1 MNKIKLL
8 QIKEYIMNEPMTSKI
23 YIGTDST
30 TRKKNNA
37 WVADFYTVVVIHKNG
52 RNGCKIFGE
61 TTTEMDYNYNKKKP
75 TYRLMQEVYK
85 ASEIYLELAEVIGE
99 REVEIHLDLN
109 PNKKYAS
116 SLVIEQAI
124 GYIKGTCNVVP
135 MVKPEAFAASYAADR
150 LGRAAL

>member
-1 MNKIKLL
+1 MKKLNL
-8 QIKEYIMNEPMTSKI
+8 LKIKEYIMNEPMSSKI

-30 TRKKNNA
+30 TRKKNGE

-52 RNGCKIFGE
+52 CNGCKIFGDISSE
-61 TTTEMDYNYNKKKP
+61 KDYNYNKKKP
-75 TYRLMQEVYK
+75 TFRLMQEVYK
-85 ASEIYLELAEVIGE
+85 ASEVYLALADVIGD

-124 GYIKGTCNVVP
+124 GYIRGTCNVIP